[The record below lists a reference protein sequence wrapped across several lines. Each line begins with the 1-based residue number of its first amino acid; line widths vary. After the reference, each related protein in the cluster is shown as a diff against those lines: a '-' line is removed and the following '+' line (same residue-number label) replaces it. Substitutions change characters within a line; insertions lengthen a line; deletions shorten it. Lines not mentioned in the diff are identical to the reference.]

1 MSLYN
6 YVPAREHLSQLMI
19 DRLAGEYAYPPEPG
33 TGPGS
38 VIRHV

>member
-19 DRLAGEYAYPPEPG
+19 DRLAGEYAYPRSPER
-33 TGPGS
+33 GPD
-38 VIRHV
+38 R